1 MKKTQDD
8 EMKRDGLPVDE
19 DPSMENRYSDE
30 YDRDEDLD
38 MEEEVLSEYA
48 GMFRKRSP
56 LPGNRKRKNPF
67 SPDCLPTKTKIP
79 SRSRP

>member
-48 GMFRKRSP
+48 GDVPEEEPPS
-56 LPGNRKRKNPF
+56 GNRKRKNPF
-67 SPDCLPTKTKIP
+67 SPDCLPTKAKIP